1 MITRELRARMSMQ
14 PYDRLGRM
22 ISPSISTL
30 KTLLSRLCEIIP
42 NVNYKESD
50 SNYDLEFA
58 QLCLDYLVRLIEFD
72 KITPFPRSTIPNGNI
87 LYGMCFPSD
96 GGKPGYA
103 AYCYTL
109 SEHSEMELNIH
120 HDWRIVRDPLVVL
133 SVSDSE
139 MTSLD
144 APGVNFFSD
153 KKPEVHVEF
162 E

>member
-1 MITRELRARMSMQ
+1 MSMQ

-22 ISPSISTL
+22 ISPIISTL

-42 NVNYKESD
+42 NVNYKESV

-96 GGKPGYA
+96 GGKPGYS

-109 SEHSEMELNIH
+109 SEYSEMELNIH
-120 HDWRIVRDPLVVL
+120 HDWRNVRDPLGVL

-139 MTSLD
+139 MTSLE

-153 KKPEVHVEF
+153 KRPEVHMEF
-162 E
+162 EEEKI